1 MELWQKL
8 GSILYCSQYVLMYSP
23 DDTNVYGTRGGEFE
37 GIRVDV
43 GDESCKIVFLGALP
57 IHLFRHLL

>member
-1 MELWQKL
+1 
-8 GSILYCSQYVLMYSP
+8 MYSP